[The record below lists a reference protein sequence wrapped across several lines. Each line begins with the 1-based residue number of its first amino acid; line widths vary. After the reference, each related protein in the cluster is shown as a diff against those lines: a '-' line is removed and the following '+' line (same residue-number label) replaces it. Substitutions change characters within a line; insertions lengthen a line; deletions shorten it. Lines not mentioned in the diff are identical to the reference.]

1 MGLIYHIT
9 YAAEWD
15 CALVAGSHTMSS
27 RGLTLAEQGFIH
39 ASTAA
44 QVAATATR
52 FYAGEQGLIVLVIDE
67 DLVEPE
73 IKYEPAPG
81 TDELFPHIYGPL
93 NVDAVTE
100 TRPLAPPPTGE
111 SGA

>member
-9 YAAEWD
+9 YATEWD
-15 CALVAGSHTMSS
+15 KALAAGSYTMST
-27 RGLTLAEQGFIH
+27 RGVTLAEQGFIH

-44 QVAATATR
+44 QVAGTASR
-52 FYAGEQGLIVLVIDE
+52 FYAGEPGLIVLEIDE

-93 NVDAVTE
+93 NTGAVVH
-100 TRPLAPPPTGE
+100 TRPLAPPPTRE
-111 SGA
+111 SGV